1 VVNAETVIPD
11 LTGTFSATVE
21 RPAAAF
27 VIRNDKNKVREI
39 VLLRK
44 NLGLYDNFIN
54 VLLIG

>member
-1 VVNAETVIPD
+1 VVNADAVIPD
-11 LTGTFSATVE
+11 LTADVSATFE

-27 VIRNDKNKVREI
+27 VIRNDKSKVREI

-44 NLGLYDNFIN
+44 NLGLYDNFIF